1 MLKYLI
7 LVIQNLTVPAI
18 LAALVFSAAS
28 RENQGRRKKTAAV
41 SMAAGA
47 ACALVLAVLRRVTV
61 YVNREYVNIAV
72 LFVAFAAGSVFI
84 FSILRNLKKTGAG
97 DSSAAAEKIFLASL
111 ALLPA
116 ALLFYA
122 LPTVFLYPT
131 GFVLP
136 GESVFSTDFLFKFTG
151 YICGIL
157 AVALSGV
164 ALFYTAS
171 RLSAKLTGIFLCAGL
186 ALTML
191 NQLATI
197 IQFLLARRLIPMPRW
212 LFGLIIL
219 IINYNDFFL
228 YGLLAISCVLPLVLY
243 IKSRR
248 PGESGANPA
257 QRRKIR
263 AALRSRKRW
272 SAAVIAGF
280 LFAVLSLTALKAY
293 DEQEVVLSPAEPM
306 TIKDGE
312 VLVALD
318 TIMDGRLHRY
328 EYTAADG
335 AQMRFIIIRKNES
348 AFGVGLDACDICGPT
363 GYYERDSEVICKLC
377 DVVMNKQTIGFK
389 GGCNPVPLAYTL
401 RGGNMVIKTEDLEK
415 ESGRFAA

>member
-7 LVIQNLTVPAI
+7 LVIQNSMVPAI
-18 LAALVFSAAS
+18 LAALIFSVVS
-28 RENQGRRKKTAAV
+28 GENHARRKKTAAL

-47 ACALVLAVLRRVTV
+47 LCALVLAVLRRVTV
-61 YVNREYVNIAV
+61 YVNREYVNMAV
-72 LFVAFAAGSVFI
+72 LCAAFAAGSVFI
-84 FSILRNLKKTGAG
+84 FFVLRNLKKPETGN
-97 DSSAAAEKIFLASL
+97 SSGVPEKIFLASF

-122 LPTVFLYPT
+122 LPTIFLYPT
-131 GFVLP
+131 EFVLP
-136 GESVFSTDFLFKFTG
+136 GESVFSTDFLFRFIG

-157 AVALSGV
+157 AVTLSGM
-164 ALFYTAS
+164 ALFHTAS
-171 RLSAKLTGIFLCAGL
+171 RLPAKLTSLFLCAGL
-186 ALTML
+186 ALTMV
-191 NQLATI
+191 NQLATL

-212 LFGLIIL
+212 LFGVIIL
-219 IINYNDFFL
+219 IINYNNFFL

-243 IKSRR
+243 IKCRR
-248 PGESGANPA
+248 PGEAGANPA

-263 AALRSRKRW
+263 AALRNRRRW

-312 VLVALD
+312 VFIALE

-328 EYTAADG
+328 EYTALDG
-335 AQMRFIIIRKNES
+335 TRMRFIIIRKNEA

-363 GYYERDSEVICKLC
+363 GYYERESEVICKLC

-401 RGGNMVIKTEDLEK
+401 RGGNMIIKTEDLEK
-415 ESGRFAA
+415 ERGRFAA